1 MLEKAGDDAETDAS
15 FRVEAPEER
24 RLALLLLR
32 YPATMHAAAESLEA
46 SRLCRYLYAV
56 ATEFSSFY
64 SACPV
69 LKTEDDG
76 VRNARI
82 RLVRLTRNVL
92 RDGLGTLGI
101 GAPTR
106 M

>member
-1 MLEKAGDDAETDAS
+1 IET
-15 FRVEAPEER
+15 PEER

-32 YPATMHAAAESLEA
+32 YPETMKTAAASLEA
-46 SRLCRYLYAV
+46 SRLCRFLYSV

-69 LKTEDDG
+69 LRAEDPSI
-76 VRNARI
+76 RAARI
-82 RLVRLTRNVL
+82 RLVRLTRDVL

-101 GAPTR
+101 GAPER